1 MATRRT
7 RRGIS
12 AASDPILKML
22 QTLVEQEH
30 IEIQS
35 QHLGFISAKVKE
47 HIRYLDIKVPPKV
60 SIYDNETARKA
71 VAMENVLR
79 QGIDVNGTIV
89 RQLLSFKVFESET
102 AMKAEN
108 IEKLAGAINMTLESR
123 SGITANAGTNNN
135 RAAGS
140 ARMLRAMQKKGI
152 KVKEAVSS
160 KPKAHIENNKVTGKP
175 SSKLQEHLKILKSK
189 AKSGKRT
196 RSNVQEE
203 VSKELNLVRP
213 VHMHEIAMK
222 MQSKLHDPN
231 ACEKSATSLFIQLS
245 KWLLQDPHKRRS
257 ARQDIEKYLKYYET
271 SCFLIAANEMDK
283 GKGSVSFI
291 DLSTMG
297 KSSKLSLRKKQSV
310 NKNHKDPAMSDS
322 DSENDEEN
330 TLCIND
336 IADYLNQRPSEFE
349 SFVKTIIPQVKDLRA
364 SQKDK
369 EIKQRQQVK
378 EKVNTHSAKS
388 KRRKKSFANSK
399 HDIMEDILQIDSL
412 KEEESVPSNPVKEQ
426 KNVSYTPHN
435 CETNF
440 HDFPSFHKWKLSRL
454 QPFFEKGTSMDN
466 SESFENH
473 CMEIIEKY
481 SKY

>member
-7 RRGIS
+7 RRGVS
-12 AASDPILKML
+12 AAASDPILKML

-30 IEIQS
+30 IAIQS
-35 QHLGFISAKVKE
+35 QHLGLISAKVKE
-47 HIRYLDIKVPPKV
+47 QIRYLDIKAPPKV
-60 SIYDNETARKA
+60 SMYDNETARKA

-79 QGIDVNGTIV
+79 KGIDVNGTII
-89 RQLLSFKVFESET
+89 RHLLSFKVFESET

-108 IEKLAGAINMTLESR
+108 IEKLASAINMTLESR
-123 SGITANAGTNNN
+123 SGITANTGTNNN

-140 ARMLRAMQKKGI
+140 ARMMRAMQKKGI
-152 KVKEAVSS
+152 KVKEAVS
-160 KPKAHIENNKVTGKP
+160 KPKTLIGNNKITGKP
-175 SSKLQEHLKILKSK
+175 SSKLQEQLKILKSK

-196 RSNVQEE
+196 RSSAQEE
-203 VSKELNLVRP
+203 ENKELNLVRP

-271 SCFLIAANEMDK
+271 SCFLIAAKEMDK

-297 KSSKLSLRKKQSV
+297 KSSKLLSRKKVSIH
-310 NKNHKDPAMSDS
+310 KNHKDPTMIDS

-330 TLCIND
+330 TLSIND
-336 IADYLNQRPSEFE
+336 VADYLNQRPSEFE

-364 SQKDK
+364 SQKDS
-369 EIKQRQQVK
+369 ENKQRQQVK
-378 EKVNTHSAKS
+378 EKVNTHNAKS
-388 KRRKKSFANSK
+388 KRRKKSVDSK
-399 HDIMEDILQIDSL
+399 HDIMKNILQIDSL
-412 KEEESVPSNPVKEQ
+412 IEEESNSSNPVKEQ
-426 KNVSYTPHN
+426 ENISYTPHN

-440 HDFPSFHKWKLSRL
+440 LDLPSFDKWKQSRL
-454 QPFFEKGTSMDN
+454 QPFFENGRYIDN
-466 SESFENH
+466 SESFENR

-481 SKY
+481 SKF